1 MILTARVALVL
12 LPFVLSTHAF
22 ARGDIPIEN
31 GSDFLVSACQE
42 VVDIYDAHG
51 KAKLLAGQRTSLN
64 EGIRAGYCMGV
75 TKQYRE
81 HAHSCGYA
89 TRSWFEMAEIIA
101 HTNMTESTLKRTRT
115 SEILKEAYC
124 EY

>member
-31 GSDFLVSACQE
+31 GASFLVSACQE
-42 VVDIYDAHG
+42 VVDIYDKHG
-51 KAKLLAGQRTSLN
+51 RAELLAGQRTSLN

-81 HAHSCGYA
+81 HAHGCSYSA
-89 TRSWFEMAEIIA
+89 RSWFEMAEIIA
-101 HTNMTESTLKRTRT
+101 HTNMTESKLRYTST

-124 EY
+124 GL